1 MIPAIT
7 ALVVAL
13 TGLVSAVGGML
24 VVIMKRTKATDIKV
38 NGHLTKLLDILSQA
52 DVVLPSGAKVR
63 YEPPSVQTIDEQN
76 ALDYLR
82 ELREQG

>member
-38 NGHLTKLLDILSQA
+38 NGHLTRLLDILSQA
-52 DVVLPSGAKVR
+52 DVTLPSGAKVK
-63 YEPPSVQTIDEQN
+63 YEPPSVHTIDEQN
-76 ALDYLR
+76 ALDYLK